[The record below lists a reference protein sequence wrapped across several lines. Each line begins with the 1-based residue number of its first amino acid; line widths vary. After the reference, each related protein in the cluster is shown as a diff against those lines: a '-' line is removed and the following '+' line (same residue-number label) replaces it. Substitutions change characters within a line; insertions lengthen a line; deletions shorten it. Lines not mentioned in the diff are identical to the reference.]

1 MPYLQPEQVKC
12 DRKIPCAA
20 CVKRGAPE
28 TCQWQWNDNQIDPLI
43 LFSKLNGDIED
54 LQARLKQVEAY
65 IKNTPGHVAAQTPS
79 SNAALSVPKASSVP
93 PEASLSLDSSKKNET
108 NDGDMDIVAPSAGNR
123 NTQPASA
130 SVYTPPTA
138 GPSTASAKVAD
149 DSLPHPPTSRANSGP
164 QEAEYD
170 AAAENAAIYL
180 ESFANQGARAED
192 SQTPVSPQHL
202 LDTAVMNHNISWQDM
217 ELTEA
222 LTSIRDLPT
231 KLQSGDTHLT
241 WFPHSNDGLS
251 YTSARTK
258 ALQEVYTYLPTA
270 AQIEYLIQLFEEKV
284 NWRFSIVHL
293 PALRLELKR
302 LWEMFAA
309 GRQMEVDPLW
319 LGVLFMVLAL
329 GMNNHPTTPAPGNAF
344 PGLTTEQ
351 ISALAT
357 GYHSASLKSLH
368 IGDCMGKPRPRT
380 VQWVC
385 LLNTVVIRC

>member
-1 MPYLQPEQVKC
+1 MQSQQVKC

-43 LFSKLNGDIED
+43 LFSKLTGDIEE
-54 LQARLKQVEAY
+54 LQARLQQVEAY
-65 IKNTPGHVAAQTPS
+65 IKAAPAYEAAATS
-79 SNAALSVPKASSVP
+79 SSSTAALSVPAVSSVP
-93 PEASLSLDSSKKNET
+93 AENTLPLESFKRNEA
-108 NDGDMDIVAPSAGNR
+108 GDATMDMPIVS
-123 NTQPASA
+123 TQPGSRNVGLIPAPA
-130 SVYTPPTA
+130 PPPVGT
-138 GPSTASAKVAD
+138 STAAKVAD
-149 DSLPHPPTSRANSGP
+149 QSLGHPTASRANSGP

-180 ESFANQGARAED
+180 ESFANQGSRTED

-202 LDTAVMNHNISWQDM
+202 LDTAVMNHNISWHDM

-231 KLQSGDTHLT
+231 RFQTGDTHLT
-241 WFPHSNDGLS
+241 WFPHSVDGLN

-270 AQIEYLIQLFEEKV
+270 AQTEYLIQLFEEKV

-309 GRQMEVDPLW
+309 GRQLEVDPLW

-329 GMNNHPTTPAPGNAF
+329 GMNNHPTTPTPGNAF

-357 GYHSASLKSLH
+357 GYHSASLKALH

-380 VQWVC
+380 VQ
-385 LLNTVVIRC
+385 